1 MHVLA
6 SLKPASPV
14 FRLPL
19 FPHPPRQPEKPVP
32 FQAASITPA
41 MLTRYLTLISAFVL
55 ILIIIRNLFTRQQQ
69 RRLDTAAK
77 QIATILLISSLI
89 AATYTLLKS

>member
-1 MHVLA
+1 M
-6 SLKPASPV
+6 
-14 FRLPL
+14 F
-19 FPHPPRQPEKPVP
+19 
-32 FQAASITPA
+32 
-41 MLTRYLTLISAFVL
+41 TRYLTLISAFVL

-89 AATYTLLKS
+89 AASYTLNEAKRAWREEEA

>member
-1 MHVLA
+1 M
-6 SLKPASPV
+6 
-14 FRLPL
+14 F
-19 FPHPPRQPEKPVP
+19 
-32 FQAASITPA
+32 
-41 MLTRYLTLISAFVL
+41 TRYLTLISAFVL

>member
-1 MHVLA
+1 
-6 SLKPASPV
+6 
-14 FRLPL
+14 
-19 FPHPPRQPEKPVP
+19 
-32 FQAASITPA
+32 

>member
-1 MHVLA
+1 
-6 SLKPASPV
+6 
-14 FRLPL
+14 
-19 FPHPPRQPEKPVP
+19 
-32 FQAASITPA
+32 

-69 RRLDTAAK
+69 RRLDTVAK

-89 AATYTLLKS
+89 AASYTLLKS

>member
-1 MHVLA
+1 M
-6 SLKPASPV
+6 
-14 FRLPL
+14 F
-19 FPHPPRQPEKPVP
+19 
-32 FQAASITPA
+32 
-41 MLTRYLTLISAFVL
+41 TRYLTLISAFVL

-89 AATYTLLKS
+89 ATSYTLLKS

>member
-1 MHVLA
+1 
-6 SLKPASPV
+6 
-14 FRLPL
+14 
-19 FPHPPRQPEKPVP
+19 
-32 FQAASITPA
+32 

-77 QIATILLISSLI
+77 QISTILLISSLI

>member
-1 MHVLA
+1 MPVLPC
-6 SLKPASPV
+6 KD
-14 FRLPL
+14 F
-19 FPHPPRQPEKPVP
+19 FIKQPQFG
-32 FQAASITPA
+32 FQAALITPT
-41 MLTRYLTLISAFVL
+41 MFTRYLTLISAFVL